1 MTTATMLPVLHI
13 AAPGIELAR
22 AMPRSRETVASFL
35 RRTGWSTTRTPTIC
49 VVDGEP
55 VLRAQWRKTRI
66 KAGMSVLFQSLPRG
80 GSMNGGSIAG
90 LLGMIALTALAPWA
104 GAAIVGPG
112 GLALAGTGLAIGK
125 AVISGAILLGGGFL
139 LSTLTAVKAGG
150 DQEAETPI
158 YSWARQSNSA
168 KPLQPIPCAYG
179 RTKRTCDYAAVPWS
193 SFEGNNQYVHLLLSE
208 GVGKF
213 EREQILIG
221 DTVLWSAEDGLNPNF
236 TGVTIN
242 FYDPD
247 EEITAF
253 PVNVETSEEVDG
265 QELQYPAWTGGFI
278 ANASGTTATR
288 LVCDIV
294 CPGVGE
300 VNDDGD
306 FAFYPIGARA
316 EYRPVDN
323 SGNPTGDGTW
333 SLLGSEFSKF
343 FKSKSDIRFSVA
355 GDVAPGRYEVRL
367 RRLIFKNP
375 DPNVSDTMTW
385 AGLRA
390 FITGPKAFPVST
402 IAIRAKATDQF
413 SGDSASNLAVVET
426 RILPVWTGTA
436 WEDQPTRSPAWAAYD
451 IATNTE
457 YGGRFSDTR
466 MDFQAFYDL
475 DTLCASRGDTFDYD
489 FTSTQPVPD
498 ALDIA
503 LGACRAKHKWLGGTL
518 SLFRDEWASVPEV
531 MLTDGEIVR
540 GSLEVEYI
548 MKPSDA
554 QQCVVHEYINEDTW
568 QIEEAIAPRDATEEM
583 IADATRLQVQG
594 VVNRAQ
600 AQREAEFLLRE
611 NLYRRRHATFET
623 EYEGRMLSI
632 GTPILLQSDMPLEW
646 GQGAKIA
653 QQIGTSLYL
662 DRALT
667 WQAGQNYV
675 VLRTPRAKSFGP
687 IKCSMGANAS
697 VVVLDGTDLGI
708 VEAAQGLTLDDVLD
722 LEPGSPLPSLAFGL
736 GTSWIRRGVVS
747 RGTPSGSR
755 VQISVYLDDERVHVE
770 DGTPPP
776 PLPTGTSLV
785 LPTFPQV
792 FGLTARIL
800 ANEVPRRVEAQ
811 WAPSAGAVTYVAR
824 VSYDDGENWTALGE
838 TRENMLSAVVD
849 PLALTLQVAAVN
861 ASGKQGPWAAY
872 EIGAPTANEV
882 RADNLQA
889 TIDSFKAGLR
899 EKVVEQNDAAL
910 ATLTE
915 KQELQAQIQAEL
927 DAQSFLDR
935 QEWRFQ
941 LRATSD
947 RVTASYTEAITV
959 AVGPGSAIVQSITDL
974 QAQVD
979 NIGANLNVS
988 WTTAVTPAGALAAY
1002 DIVAKVDDGLST
1014 TQAAMTIAAYSLVGG
1029 GAYSVIELDA
1039 EKVVVKNTVSG
1050 TTVTPFVID
1059 GTSVAISGTIIKDG
1073 TVTAEK
1079 MDVAELSAV
1088 AVSMGTLRGGSIEL
1102 GPEGE
1107 DPLIVLSGATPSAPF
1122 LDFYS
1127 A

>member
-1 MTTATMLPVLHI
+1 MTTAVLLPVLHI

-22 AMPRSRETVASFL
+22 AMPRARETVAGFL
-35 RRTGWSTTRTPTIC
+35 RRIGWSTTRTPTIC
-49 VVDGEP
+49 IVNGEP

-80 GSMNGGSIAG
+80 GSMNGASVAG

-104 GAAIVGPG
+104 AG
-112 GLALAGTGLAIGK
+112 GIATALGISGAIGTQI
-125 AVISGAILLGGGFL
+125 ISGAILLGGGFL
-139 LSTLTAVKAGG
+139 LSTLTAVKSGG
-150 DQEAETPI
+150 SQDPETPI
-158 YSWARQSNSA
+158 YSWNRQTNSA
-168 KPLQPIPCAYG
+168 RPLQPIPCAYG

-242 FYDPD
+242 FYDPN

-265 QELQYPAWTGGFI
+265 QELQYPTYTGGFI
-278 ANASGTTATR
+278 SNASGTTATR
-288 LVCDIV
+288 LVCDVV
-294 CPGVGE
+294 CPNGVGLA
-300 VNDDGD
+300 NSSGGLDL
-306 FAFYPIGARA
+306 YPVVARA
-316 EYRPVDN
+316 EYRPVDD
-323 SGNPTGDGTW
+323 SGSPTGDGTW
-333 SLLGSEFSKF
+333 SLLATGGNFYRT
-343 FKSKSDIRFSVA
+343 KSAVRFSVGA
-355 GDVAPGRYEVRL
+355 DVAPGRYEVRL
-367 RRLIFKNP
+367 RRNVAKST
-375 DPNVSDTMTW
+375 DSRVSDTMTW

-426 RILPVWTGTA
+426 RILPVWTGSA
-436 WEDQPTRSPAWAAYD
+436 WEEQATRSPAWAAYD
-451 IATNTE
+451 IATNTD
-457 YGGRFSDTR
+457 YGGRFPDSR
-466 MDFQAFYDL
+466 MDSQAFYDL
-475 DTLCASRGDTFDYD
+475 DALCASRGDTFDYD

-498 ALDIA
+498 ALDVA

-540 GSLEVEYI
+540 GSLEIEYI

-568 QIEEAIAPRDATEEM
+568 QIEEAVAPRDATEEL
-583 IADATRLQVQG
+583 IADATRLQMEG

-600 AQREAEFLLRE
+600 AQREAEFLLRQ

-632 GTPILLQSDMPLEW
+632 GTPILLQSDLPLEW

-653 QQIGTSLYL
+653 QQIDTSLYL
-662 DRALT
+662 DRTLT
-667 WQAGQNYV
+667 WEDGQNYV

-687 IKCSMGANAS
+687 IKCSMGANAA
-697 VVVLDGTDLGI
+697 VVVLDETDLGI
-708 VEAAQGLTLDDVLD
+708 VEAAQGLTLDDVLT

-736 GTSWIRRGVVS
+736 GTSWLRRGVVS

-770 DGTPPP
+770 DGSPPP
-776 PLPTGTSLV
+776 PLPTSASLV
-785 LPTFPQV
+785 LPTFPPV
-792 FGLTARIL
+792 IGLTARIL

-824 VSYDDGENWTALGE
+824 VTYDDGENWTALGE
-838 TRENMLSAVVD
+838 TRENILSAVVD
-849 PLALTLQVAAVN
+849 PLALTLQVAAIN
-861 ASGKQGPWAAY
+861 TAGKQGPWASYSLA
-872 EIGAPTANEV
+872 APEPDEV

-889 TIDSFKAGLR
+889 TVDSFKAGLR
-899 EKVVEQNDAAL
+899 EKIIEQNDEAL
-910 ATLTE
+910 AGLTAA
-915 KQELQAQIQAEL
+915 QEFLAQLQAEL
-927 DAQSFLDR
+927 DAQSYLDR

-959 AVGPGSAIVQSITDL
+959 AVGPDSAIVQSITEL
-974 QAQVD
+974 QSQVD

-1002 DIVAKVDDGLST
+1002 DIVAKVSDSLST
-1014 TQAAMTIAAYSLVGG
+1014 TQAAMTIAAYSDGLG
-1029 GAYSVIELDA
+1029 GAYSVVSFDA
-1039 EKVVVKNTVSG
+1039 ENFIIKNTVSG
-1050 TTVTPFVID
+1050 ETITPFVVS
-1059 GTSVAISGTIIKDG
+1059 GSSVAISGVLIEDG

-1079 MDVAELSAV
+1079 IDVAELSAITGT
-1088 AVSMGTLRGGSIEL
+1088 MGTLRAGQIKL
-1102 GPEGE
+1102 GPVDEELIIISGVTGE
-1107 DPLIVLSGATPSAPF
+1107 DPYM
-1122 LDFYS
+1122 DFYS
-1127 A
+1127 VAP

>member
-1 MTTATMLPVLHI
+1 MTTAVFLPVLHI

-22 AMPRSRETVASFL
+22 AMPKARETVAGFL

-49 VVDGEP
+49 VVNGEP
-55 VLRAQWRKTRI
+55 VLRAMWRKTRI

-80 GSMNGGSIAG
+80 GSMNGSSIAG

-104 GAAIVGPG
+104 G
-112 GLALAGTGLAIGK
+112 GLAFGAGTLGASI
-125 AVISGAILLGGGFL
+125 VSGAILLGGGFL

-158 YSWARQSNSA
+158 YSWNRQTNSA
-168 KPLQPIPCAYG
+168 RPLQPIPCAYG

-193 SFEGNNQYVHLLLSE
+193 SFEGNNQYAHLLLSE

-213 EREQILIG
+213 DREQILIG
-221 DTVLWSAEDGLNPNF
+221 DTVLWSSEDGLNPNF
-236 TGVTIN
+236 TGVTID
-242 FYDPD
+242 FYDPN

-265 QELQYPAWTGGFI
+265 QELEYPSYTGGFI

-288 LVCDIV
+288 LVCDVV
-294 CPGVGE
+294 CPNGVGLA
-300 VNDDGD
+300 NSSGGLDL
-306 FAFYPIGARA
+306 YPVVARA

-323 SGNPTGDGTW
+323 SGTPTGDGSW
-333 SLLGSEFSKF
+333 SLLATGGNFYRT
-343 FKSKSDIRFSVA
+343 KSAVRFSVGA
-355 GDVAPGRYEVRL
+355 DVAPGRYEVRL
-367 RRLIFKNP
+367 RRNVAKST
-375 DPNVSDTMTW
+375 DSRVSDTMTW

-426 RILPVWTGTA
+426 RILPVWSGTE

-475 DTLCASRGDTFDYD
+475 AEQCEERGDTFDYD

-518 SLFRDEWASVPEV
+518 SLFRDEWAPVPEV

-540 GSLEVEYI
+540 GSMEIEYI

-583 IADATRLQVQG
+583 IADATRLQLEG
-594 VVNRAQ
+594 VVNQAQ
-600 AQREAEFLLRE
+600 AQREAEFLLRQ
-611 NLYRRRHATFET
+611 NIYRRRHATFET

-632 GTPILLQSDMPLEW
+632 GTPILIQSDLPLEW

-653 QQIGTSLYL
+653 QQVGATLYL

-667 WQAGQNYV
+667 WEAGQNYA
-675 VLRTPRAKSFGP
+675 VLRTTRAKSFGP

-697 VVVLDGTDLGI
+697 VLVLDETDLGV
-708 VEAAQGLTLDDVLD
+708 VETAQGLTLEDVLD
-722 LEPGSPLPSLAFGL
+722 IEPGAPLPSLAFGL
-736 GTSWIRRGVVS
+736 GTSWVRRGVVS
-747 RGTPSGSR
+747 RGTPSGTR

-776 PLPTGTSLV
+776 PLPTSTELV

-811 WAPSAGAVTYVAR
+811 WAPAAGAVTYVAR

-838 TRENMLSAVVD
+838 TRENILSTVVD

-861 ASGKQGPWAAY
+861 AAGKQGPWSSY
-872 EIGAPTANEV
+872 SLDAPSADDI

-899 EKVVEQNDAAL
+899 EKIVEQNDAAL
-910 ATLTE
+910 ADLNE
-915 KQELQAQIQAEL
+915 AQEFLAQLQAER
-927 DAQSFLDR
+927 DAQSYLDR

-959 AVGPGSAIVQSITDL
+959 ATGPDSAIAQAITDL
-974 QAQVD
+974 QAEVG

-988 WTTAVTPAGALAAY
+988 FTAAVTPAGALAAY
-1002 DIVAKVDDGLST
+1002 KVIARVDESLST
-1014 TQAAMTIAAYSLVGG
+1014 TQAAFTIAAYSDLAG
-1029 GAYSVIELDA
+1029 GAFSVVNFDA
-1039 EKVVVKNTVSG
+1039 EKFIVSNSSTG
-1050 TTVTPFVID
+1050 ETISPFVIS
-1059 GTSVAISGTIIKDG
+1059 GTSVTISGVLIEDG
-1073 TVTAEK
+1073 SVTAEK
-1079 MDVAELSAV
+1079 FAVDELSAITGNIGEITTGLIKGGPG
-1088 AVSMGTLRGGSIEL
+1088 AKLRIDITNGTITGTS
-1102 GPEGE
+1102 
-1107 DPLIVLSGATPSAPF
+1107 
-1122 LDFYS
+1122 
-1127 A
+1127 

>member
-22 AMPRSRETVASFL
+22 AMPRSRETVASFV

-55 VLRAQWRKTRI
+55 VLRAMWRKTRI

-90 LLGMIALTALAPWA
+90 LLGMIALTALAPYAA
-104 GAAIVGPG
+104 GAIVGAG
-112 GLALAGTGLAIGK
+112 GLALTGTGLAIGK

-150 DQEAETPI
+150 DQAAETPI
-158 YSWARQSNSA
+158 YSWSRQSNSA

-242 FYDPD
+242 FYDPG

-294 CPGVGE
+294 CPNGVGE
-300 VNDDGD
+300 VNDNGD
-306 FAFYPIGARA
+306 FAFWVVGARA
-316 EYRPVDN
+316 EYRPVDA
-323 SGNPTGDGTW
+323 SGTPTGAGTW
-333 SLLGSEFSKF
+333 LELDSQNKVAR
-343 FKSKSDIRFSVA
+343 SKSAIRFSIG
-355 GDVAPGRYEVRL
+355 GDVPPGRYEVRL
-367 RRLIFKNP
+367 RRVVAKST

-426 RILPVWTGTA
+426 RILPVWTGLA
-436 WEDQPTRSPAWAAYD
+436 WEEQATRSPAWAAYD

-498 ALDIA
+498 ALDVA

-540 GSLEVEYI
+540 GSLEIEYI

-568 QIEEAIAPRDATEEM
+568 QIEEAVAPRDATEEM
-583 IADATRLQVQG
+583 IADATRLQLEG

-600 AQREAEFLLRE
+600 AQREAEFLLRQ

-632 GTPILLQSDMPLEW
+632 GTPILLQSDLPLEW

-653 QQIGTSLYL
+653 QQIGASLYL
-662 DRALT
+662 DRKLT
-667 WQAGQNYV
+667 WEAGQHYV

-697 VVVLDGTDLGI
+697 VVVLDNTDLGI

-736 GTSWIRRGVVS
+736 GTSWMRRGVVS

-838 TRENMLSAVVD
+838 TRENILSAVVD
-849 PLALTLQVAAVN
+849 PFALTLQVAAVN
-861 ASGKQGPWAAY
+861 TSGKQGPWASYSLA
-872 EIGAPTANEV
+872 APGPDEV

-889 TIDSFKAGLR
+889 TIDSFKAGTR
-899 EKVVEQNDAAL
+899 EKVFEQNDAAL
-910 ATLTE
+910 ATLNE
-915 KQELQAQIQAEL
+915 KLELQAQIQAEL

-959 AVGPGSAIVQSITDL
+959 AVGPDSAIAQSITDL

-1002 DIVAKVDDGLST
+1002 DIVAKVSDSLST
-1014 TQAAMTIAAYSLVGG
+1014 TQAAMTIAAYSSVGG
-1029 GAYSVIELDA
+1029 GAYSVVSFDA
-1039 EKVVVKNTVSG
+1039 EKFIVKNTVSG
-1050 TTVTPFVID
+1050 TTITPFVID
-1059 GTSVAISGTIIKDG
+1059 GTSVTISGTIIKDG

-1088 AVSMGTLRGGSIEL
+1088 AVSMGELTGGSIKL
-1102 GPEGE
+1102 GPPGS

-1122 LDFYS
+1122 FDFYS